1 MVTDGEPT
9 AHSEN
14 GHPYF
19 SYPPSHRTI
28 SQTLREARR
37 CAQEGITINT
47 FMLDRNSY
55 LMEFVDQITR
65 INRGRVF
72 YTSPERLGEYILV
85 DYLSTRRT
93 MLG

>member
-1 MVTDGEPT
+1 
-9 AHSEN
+9 
-14 GHPYF
+14 
-19 SYPPSHRTI
+19 
-28 SQTLREARR
+28 
-37 CAQEGITINT
+37 
-47 FMLDRNSY
+47 MLDRNSY